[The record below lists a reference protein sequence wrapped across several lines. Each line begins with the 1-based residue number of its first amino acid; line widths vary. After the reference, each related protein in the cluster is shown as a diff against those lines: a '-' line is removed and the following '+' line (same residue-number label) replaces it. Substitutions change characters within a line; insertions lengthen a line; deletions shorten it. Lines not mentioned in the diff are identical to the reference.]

1 MDAAEVEPLH
11 FITPSAEF
19 IIFSW
24 RLSQLCGSRSHLITT
39 YKTFGLLSHAEFYY

>member
-24 RLSQLCGSRSHLITT
+24 RLSELSGSRSHLIIT
-39 YKTFGLLSHAEFYY
+39 YKTFGLSSHTEFYY